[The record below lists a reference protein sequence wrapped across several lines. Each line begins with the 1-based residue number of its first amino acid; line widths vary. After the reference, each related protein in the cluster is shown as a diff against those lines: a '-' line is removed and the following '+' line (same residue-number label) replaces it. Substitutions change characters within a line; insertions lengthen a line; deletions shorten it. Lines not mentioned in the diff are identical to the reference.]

1 MKKPLVSLQMWTLRD
16 VVEQDFRHA
25 VTEVAAMGY
34 HGVELA
40 GYGNLNAQAACE
52 AVREAGLKVSGMH
65 VGIDLLKN
73 DRARV
78 IDEAALFET
87 RDIICPWMAPEAVA
101 TRAQC
106 EALGEEFNEIGAAL
120 RAHGLRF
127 SYHNHGHEIATVDG
141 RTAFEWVLDAA
152 EPRNLSAEVDVY
164 WVQHAGKRPQD
175 LLHRL
180 GSRVPLIHLKDGRMG
195 DRQCEIGLGAV
206 NFDAIF
212 AAAEEIGVVEW
223 YVAEQ
228 EEYEASSLKSA
239 RMCIEQLRLWGRA

>member
-40 GYGNLNAQAACE
+40 GYGNLDAQAASE
-52 AVREAGLKVSGMH
+52 ALQDAGLRVSGMH
-65 VGIDLLKN
+65 VSVDRLKGAL
-73 DRARV
+73 DEV
-78 IDEAALFET
+78 VQEAALFEAK
-87 RDIICPWMAPEAVA
+87 DIICPWMAPEAVA

-120 RAHGLRF
+120 RVHGLRF

-164 WVQHAGKRPQD
+164 WVQHAGLRPQD

-180 GSRVPLIHLKDGRMG
+180 GSRVPLIHLKDGRKG
-195 DRQCEIGLGAV
+195 VGQCEIGLGAV

-212 AAAEEIGVVEW
+212 SAVEQIGAVEW

-228 EEYEASSLKSA
+228 EEYEVSSLKSA
-239 RMCIEQLRLWGRA
+239 RLCIDQLRLWGRA